1 MAGEQARS
9 ARGPEGGG
17 GLLVRHWITG
27 QSFVYAPTCQDHPIA
42 VNDHLFCDAFK
53 SISCAPR
60 TRRPPICNA
69 CASRYGQRPS
79 KCFTFSWWEIFPIK
93 HSVWDSAAPKPCRM
107 SPWAGQKSVS
117 IEFPYLGLKLCTQV
131 PTYLDRTW
139 MGSA

>member
-9 ARGPEGGG
+9 ARGPEGGR
-17 GLLVRHWITG
+17 GLLARHWITG
-27 QSFVYAPTCQDHPIA
+27 QSFVYAPTCQNHPIA
-42 VNDHLFCDAFK
+42 VNDLLFCDDFK
-53 SISCAPR
+53 SNSCAPR
-60 TRRPPICNA
+60 TRRPPISNA
-69 CASRYGQRPS
+69 CASRYGQRPQVLANALRS
-79 KCFTFSWWEIFPIK
+79 LGGKYSPITILC
-93 HSVWDSAAPKPCRM
+93 AAPKSCRM